1 MSAKPTQTV
10 RIVRTDEAPTS
21 SHDDG
26 LFETDHPG
34 DSASDVQTDAKTVAE
49 APATGAAA
57 AAATQPET
65 PSGKRKYIV
74 IGAAVVALALAASY
88 GSYYYL
94 VGRFHVS
101 TDDAYVRANNTTI
114 GARVSGHI
122 ARFEVGDNSVVR
134 AGDAVVRIDDGDYRI
149 AADSARAKIAT
160 QQATIERIGKQAS
173 AQESI
178 VEQAGAQLAAA
189 KAAAQRAQ
197 ADFGRQQALSDK
209 GFASKAVFDT
219 ALATRDQADA
229 SVRSAQAAYDA
240 AQANIDVVRAQQG
253 EARRQLD
260 ELTTQLAKA
269 QRDLDFT
276 IIRAPVDGVFANRMV
291 NTGDFV
297 QPGQRIGN
305 LVPLDAVYIDANFKE
320 TQLARLKPGQPAEIT
335 VDAYGG
341 RTVHGVVDSLSPASG
356 AVFSLL
362 PPDNATGNFTKIVQR
377 VPVRIRLPADVAKE
391 NLLRAGMS
399 VVVTVDTKEAAAR

>member
-1 MSAKPTQTV
+1 MCGLASHRESFMSAKPTQTV

-160 QQATIERIGKQAS
+160 QQATIESGRA
-173 AQESI
+173 
-178 VEQAGAQLAAA
+178 AG
-189 KAAAQRAQ
+189 
-197 ADFGRQQALSDK
+197 
-209 GFASKAVFDT
+209 
-219 ALATRDQADA
+219 
-229 SVRSAQAAYDA
+229 
-240 AQANIDVVRAQQG
+240 
-253 EARRQLD
+253 
-260 ELTTQLAKA
+260 
-269 QRDLDFT
+269 
-276 IIRAPVDGVFANRMV
+276 
-291 NTGDFV
+291 
-297 QPGQRIGN
+297 PG
-305 LVPLDAVYIDANFKE
+305 
-320 TQLARLKPGQPAEIT
+320 
-335 VDAYGG
+335 
-341 RTVHGVVDSLSPASG
+341 
-356 AVFSLL
+356 
-362 PPDNATGNFTKIVQR
+362 
-377 VPVRIRLPADVAKE
+377 
-391 NLLRAGMS
+391 
-399 VVVTVDTKEAAAR
+399 